1 MIKIAL
7 WGFLFVYFWWKISGA
22 DPSQDW
28 NNSPVSPQGNLPS
41 TSYPLSLPQS
51 KQESMCYAFFI
62 CSKLPGPRSLYSI
75 ILSGVLLY
83 LFGPKW
89 VGSSLLTW
97 FWTWGSPV
105 SAGHRMSLFLS
116 LFKYPVPLWIPL
128 PCFFYGT
135 LDVLCFFCSLYMN
148 MFSADGVTG
157 FLTQGNVPF
166 HV

>member
-7 WGFLFVYFWWKISGA
+7 WGFLFVHIWWKISGA

-51 KQESMCYAFFI
+51 KQESMCYSFFI
-62 CSKLPGPRSLYSI
+62 CIKLPWPPFSI
-75 ILSGVLLY
+75 IHYSFRCSAFTFLAQSELGA
-83 LFGPKW
+83 
-89 VGSSLLTW
+89 
-97 FWTWGSPV
+97 FWTWGSPC
-105 SAGHRMSLFLS
+105 SAGLRMSLFLF
-116 LFKYPVPLWIPL
+116 LFKHPIPLWILL
-128 PCFFYGT
+128 PCYFYGT
-135 LDVLCFFCSLYMN
+135 LDFCVCVCVCSLYMN